1 MSVEAMAVVLHHS
14 QSSGTAKIVLLGIAN
29 HDGDGGAWPAID
41 TLAKYARVDRRNVQR
56 ALERLVALGEIK
68 IVRNGGGDHRMA
80 DSHRPNLYHVTLR
93 CPADCD
99 RTTQHRTRGRVI
111 DLFSEPLQTG
121 AAAAPP
127 GDVSDTLGVAVAPPK
142 PSLNPTIN
150 SKKTTTSTRAC
161 KEGHPEAS
169 DTPGYCK
176 YGDTIRTLQAV
187 T

>member
-1 MSVEAMAVVLHHS
+1 MAVVLHHS

-127 GDVSDTLGVAVAPPK
+127 GDVSDTLGVAAAPPK

-150 SKKTTTSTRAC
+150 RKKTNPSTRAC
-161 KEGHPEAS
+161 KEGHPEIA
-169 DTPGYCK
+169 DTPGYCR
-176 YGDTIRTLQAV
+176 YGDVVGTLQLV
-187 T
+187 SS